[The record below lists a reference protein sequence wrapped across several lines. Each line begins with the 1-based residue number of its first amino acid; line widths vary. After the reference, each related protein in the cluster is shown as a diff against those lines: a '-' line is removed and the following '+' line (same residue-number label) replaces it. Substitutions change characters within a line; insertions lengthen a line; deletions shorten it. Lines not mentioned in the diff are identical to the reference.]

1 MDDFHVV
8 TVATQSKYYFPYL
21 VESCKRHGKE
31 LEVLGYGEK
40 WGGFNHKYRKMVEYL
55 KTLPPNHIVCF
66 VDGYDVLCV
75 RDLKEMKDAFIKI
88 QKETN
93 CRIVVAQDGA
103 DPRIK
108 RLNQQ
113 YLKMVYG
120 ECQRRNINSGTYV
133 GYSGD
138 LLEILQNIYEENSN
152 DNYDDQHLLTEY
164 CKKHEDMFH
173 FDTDSLFF
181 GVLIKVLAD
190 VDDMAHI
197 ENTDVYVNNQRPFF
211 IHAPGGGYLDNLIV
225 RLGYDYDSK
234 NTIKDQIFKNMI
246 TDKVFKSLLFKYL
259 MGGIAL
265 LVVLGVVYK
274 YRSSVFT
281 IAKKIRKP
289 TINLKRK

>member
-21 VESCKRHGKE
+21 VQSCKRHGKE

-40 WGGFNHKYRKMVEYL
+40 WGGFNHKNRKMVEYL
-55 KTLPPNHIVCF
+55 KTLPSKHIVCF

-75 RDLKEMKDAFIKI
+75 RDLKEMKDAFIQI

-93 CRIVVAQDGA
+93 CKIVVAQDGA
-103 DPRIK
+103 DPRFKWIS
-108 RLNQQ
+108 RQ
-113 YLKMVYG
+113 YLKTAYG
-120 ECQRRNINSGTYV
+120 QCQRRNINSGTYV

-138 LLEILQNIYEENSN
+138 LLEILQNIYAENTN
-152 DNYDDQHLLTEY
+152 DKYDDQKLLTGY
-164 CKKHEDMFH
+164 CKKHEDIFH
-173 FDTDSLFF
+173 FDTDSSFF
-181 GVLIKVLAD
+181 GVLLKVLAE
-190 VDDMAHI
+190 VDELVDI
-197 ENTDVYVNNQRPFF
+197 RNQDVYVNKNRPFF
-211 IHAPGGGYLDNLIV
+211 IHALFGGYLDSIIV
-225 RLGYDYDSK
+225 RLGYEYDENHK
-234 NTIKDQIFKNMI
+234 IKDEIFKNMI
-246 TDKVFKSLLFKYL
+246 TDKLVKSLLFKYL

-274 YRSSVFT
+274 YRSSLFT